1 MCKREE
7 SLPTEIKRAWE
18 DGVPIQNLGDIANTL
33 SRVMTSLKKWSVE
46 NFKAVTKMTFGSGV
60 WWNGATSFHF
70 MRVWLENVR
79 PERFQKREYSMKI
92 WNEPAPEKPSNHLAP
107 VSLPSPP
114 QLELLAPT
122 LLCPCLSL
130 TPPLLRPERQPC
142 SLPALPLLR

>member
-79 PERFQKREYSMKI
+79 PERFQK
-92 WNEPAPEKPSNHLAP
+92 NHQTT
-107 VSLPSPP
+107 SLPF
-114 QLELLAPT
+114 LFRLLLNSNCLRRLCFAPT
-122 LLCPCLSL
+122 CCSRRPYSDPSASPAHCLRCPCSADKA
-130 TPPLLRPERQPC
+130 R
-142 SLPALPLLR
+142 PALP